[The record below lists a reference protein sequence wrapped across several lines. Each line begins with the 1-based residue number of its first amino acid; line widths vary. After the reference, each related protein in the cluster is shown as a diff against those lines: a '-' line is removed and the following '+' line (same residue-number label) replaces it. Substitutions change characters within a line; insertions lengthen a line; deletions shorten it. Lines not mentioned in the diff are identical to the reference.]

1 MKSDN
6 AVSDDGNS
14 EFTLQR
20 AGITLK
26 NRKNI
31 FLIHQQQELNSS
43 ALYAKIAKNTKNEKE
58 RATLQAIADDEQRH
72 AETFEK
78 HAGRRLKP
86 NIAWVRIM
94 LLARFLLGYTFL
106 IKLLERGENKGINF
120 YRSEIDQIPELEQIL
135 ADEEK
140 HENDLMALLDEERLH
155 YMGDIILGMNDALVE
170 LTGSLAGY
178 TLAMQNGKVIAMAG
192 LITGISATLSMAGSG
207 YLSAREENGK
217 NAVKSTIII
226 GLSYLITVVLL
237 ILPYLL
243 FPAGAYLWALAMTL
257 LIAMLIIA
265 GFNYYLS
272 VVKER
277 PFRRGFW
284 TMAVISLGVAAIS
297 FLVGYVVKNVL
308 GITL

>member
-1 MKSDN
+1 MKNEKD
-6 AVSDDGNS
+6 
-14 EFTLQR
+14 
-20 AGITLK
+20 
-26 NRKNI
+26 I

-43 ALYAKIAKNTKNEKE
+43 VLYEKIAKNTKGEKE
-58 RATLQAIADDEQRH
+58 RTTLQTIADDEHQH

-78 HAGRRLKP
+78 YSGRRLKP
-86 NIAWVRIM
+86 NLLWVRLTLFAR
-94 LLARFLLGYTFL
+94 LLFGYTFL
-106 IKLLERGENKGINF
+106 IKLLERGESKGISS
-120 YRSEIDQIPELEQIL
+120 YRSEIDRIPELKQIL

-140 HENDLMALLDEERLH
+140 HENELMALLDEERLH
-155 YMGDIILGMNDALVE
+155 YIGDIILGMNDALVE

-217 NAVKSTIII
+217 NAVKSTVTI
-226 GLSYLITVVLL
+226 GLSYLITVILL

-243 FPAGAYLWALAMTL
+243 FPAGAYIWALVVTL

-272 VVKER
+272 VAKER

-284 TMAVISLGVAAIS
+284 TMAGISLGVAAIS

-308 GITL
+308 GIGL

>member
-1 MKSDN
+1 MKNEKD
-6 AVSDDGNS
+6 
-14 EFTLQR
+14 
-20 AGITLK
+20 
-26 NRKNI
+26 I

-43 ALYAKIAKNTKNEKE
+43 VLYEKISKNTKGEKE
-58 RATLQAIADDEQRH
+58 RTTLQTIADDERRH

-78 HAGRRLKP
+78 YSGRRLKP
-86 NIAWVRIM
+86 NLLWVRLTLFAR
-94 LLARFLLGYTFL
+94 LLFGYTFL
-106 IKLLERGENKGINF
+106 IKLLERGEEKGIVF
-120 YRSEIDQIPELEQIL
+120 YRSEIDRIPELKQIL

-140 HENDLMALLDEERLH
+140 HENELMALLDEERLH
-155 YMGDIILGMNDALVE
+155 YMGDIIMGMNDALVE

-217 NAVKSTIII
+217 NAVKSTVTI

-243 FPAGAYLWALAMTL
+243 FPAGAYIWALVVTL

-272 VVKER
+272 VAKER

-284 TMAVISLGVAAIS
+284 TMAGISLGVAAIS

-308 GITL
+308 GISM

>member
-1 MKSDN
+1 M
-6 AVSDDGNS
+6 
-14 EFTLQR
+14 
-20 AGITLK
+20 
-26 NRKNI
+26 
-31 FLIHQQQELNSS
+31 IHQQQELNSS
-43 ALYAKIAKNTKNEKE
+43 VLYEKIAIRTKNDKE
-58 RATLQAIADDEQRH
+58 RETLQSIANDERRH
-72 AETFEK
+72 AEAFEK
-78 HAGRRLKP
+78 YSGRRMKP
-86 NIAWVRIM
+86 NLVWIRLT
-94 LLARFLLGYTFL
+94 LLARFLFGYTFL
-106 IKLLERGENKGINF
+106 IKLLERGEDKGISF
-120 YRSEIDQIPELEQIL
+120 YHSEIDRIPELKQIL

-140 HENDLMALLDEERLH
+140 HENALMALLDEERLH

-178 TLAMQNGKVIAMAG
+178 TLAMQNGKIIAMAG

-217 NAVKSTIII
+217 NAVKSTVTI

-243 FPAGAYLWALAMTL
+243 FPAGAYIWALALTL

-272 VVKER
+272 VAKGR
-277 PFRRGFW
+277 PFRCGFW
-284 TMAVISLGVAAIS
+284 TMAGISLGVAAIS

-308 GITL
+308 GISL